1 VNILVCIKRVP
12 MTGAKIILTDDAQAV
27 ETRHLGFTFSP
38 HEECAVEEA
47 VRLLERH
54 GGTGTVLTLGSKESD
69 EQLRYALSM
78 GMQEAILLET
88 DAEWGPMA
96 TANAIIEAIKASGK
110 TFDVLMFG
118 NEAADT
124 GGYQVGIRV
133 AQALDLPCVTGIKG
147 LELNG
152 NTVLAKKE
160 ISGGHEVYE
169 VTLPAVFTV
178 KEGLNYPRYPSVPGR
193 MRAKK
198 VAINTTK
205 PTPVQEGL
213 SKVQLRVP
221 VEEASQVEIL
231 GQGASAAPKV
241 VELFKS
247 LGLLA

>member
-12 MTGAKIILTDDAQAV
+12 MTGARIVLTPDAQGID
-27 ETRHLGFTFSP
+27 TQHLGFTFSP

-47 VRLLERH
+47 VRIIEKH
-54 GGTGTVLTLGSKESD
+54 GGTATVLTLGGKEAD

-78 GMQEAILLET
+78 GMNEGILLET
-88 DAEWGPMA
+88 QADLGPMA
-96 TANAIIEAIKASGK
+96 TAKAIIETIKAQGK
-110 TFDVLMFG
+110 TFDILMFG

-133 AQALDLPCVTGIKG
+133 AQALDLPCVTGLKG
-147 LELNG
+147 LEVTG
-152 NTVLAKKE
+152 NTALAKKE

-169 VTLPAVFTV
+169 VSLPAVFTV

-198 VAINTTK
+198 A
-205 PTPVQEGL
+205 PVQNTQPILASEGL
-213 SKVQLRVP
+213 RKTQLRVP

-231 GQGASAAPKV
+231 GHGAAAAPKV
-241 VELFKS
+241 VELFKN
-247 LGLLA
+247 LGLL

>member
-1 VNILVCIKRVP
+1 MNILVCIKRVP
-12 MTGAKIILTDDAQAV
+12 MTGAKIILTDDQQSV

-47 VRLLERH
+47 VRIIEKH
-54 GGTGTVLTLGSKESD
+54 GGTATVLTLGTNESD

-78 GMQEAILLET
+78 GMNEAILLET
-88 DAEWGPMA
+88 NSEWGPMA
-96 TANAIIEAIKASGK
+96 TANAIVETIKAQGK
-110 TFDVLMFG
+110 TFDILMFG

-152 NTVLAKKE
+152 NTALAKKE

-169 VTLPAVFTV
+169 VNLPAVFTV

-198 VAINTTK
+198 VAVQNIK
-205 PTPVQEGL
+205 PTPTPEGL

-221 VEEASQVEIL
+221 MEEASQVEIL
-231 GQGASAAPKV
+231 GQGAAAAPKV